1 MSKFLETEFVST
13 KEILKFP
20 DHYVALAVMVDDDGI
35 QANED
40 GKKIVPK
47 GTVVGGKNGS
57 VLANL
62 DEPVVEKH
70 ADPAVKAGLTTGED
84 NDVNNEIVW
93 EAVTAGHI
101 GNLITITLEDPDDA
115 EQSLSV
121 TVDGFDITVSLATG
135 VDKKITSTPA
145 TIVAAVNGDDSAK
158 LLVLAAGTGIDPV
171 EAVGKTHLSG
181 GADPQTTGA
190 EGVLLNDVDV
200 THGDKEGAMLIHG
213 FVAIDKMPYG
223 DNNAAVAAA
232 AGLVLPMIKFIK

>member
-1 MSKFLETEFVST
+1 MSKFTEQEYGST

-20 DHYVALAVMVDDDGI
+20 DHYVALAVMVSDDGVE
-35 QANED
+35 ANEF

-47 GTVVGGKNGS
+47 GTIVGGASNP
-57 VLANL
+57 VLENL

-70 ADPAVKAGLTTGED
+70 ADPAVKAKLTTGED

-101 GNLITITLEDPDDA
+101 GNLITITLVDPNDA

-135 VDKKITSTPA
+135 ADKKITSTPVA
-145 TIVAAVNGDDSAK
+145 IVAAVNDDASAK
-158 LLVLAAGTGIDPV
+158 LLVLAAGTGTDPV
-171 EAVGKTHLSG
+171 EAVGKTYLSG

-200 THGDKEGAMLIHG
+200 THGAKEGAMLIHG
-213 FVAIDKMPYG
+213 FVAVDKLPYG
-223 DNNAAVAAA
+223 ENNAAVAAA
-232 AGLVLPMIKFIK
+232 AAEVLPMIKFIK